1 MRQIQVSLRQSVRT
15 FSLGSLRFSDEDD
28 SKFKNDPEVKKI
40 MSKIQ
45 EDFNP
50 TDKKGDS
57 DPKSSRNVTD
67 LLSELYGEAEVT
79 DTSQGRKEEKGKK
92 FSSVGGISNH

>member
-79 DTSQGRKEEKGKK
+79 DTSQSRKEEKGKK
-92 FSSVGGISNH
+92 FSSVGGIPNH